1 MAWRRS
7 TLDPTEDP
15 AAPEAIAAF
24 DQAQDAG
31 MNTTECYQAAVA
43 AARHAALTPPDP
55 SRPPPITEPPA
66 PIPIPTRQQ
75 PPPPPIDDPPRPAA

>member
-31 MNTTECYQAAVA
+31 MNTTECYQAAVEA
-43 AARHAALTPPDP
+43 WCRAHPDHARTYA
-55 SRPPPITEPPA
+55 S
-66 PIPIPTRQQ
+66 QQ
-75 PPPPPIDDPPRPAA
+75 AVEVVLRAKVSLRVEA